1 MNTTLG
7 ITERPQS
14 MQGTHVD
21 RVYGK
26 QIEVLKHIASGVLDV
41 NTITIKYLD
50 SYVSSMPFFK
60 QLLLGINL

>member
-7 ITERPQS
+7 ITECPQS
-14 MQGTHVD
+14 MQGAHVD

-50 SYVSSMPFFK
+50 SYVSSMSFFK

>member
-7 ITERPQS
+7 ITGCPQS
-14 MQGTHVD
+14 TRGTHVD

-26 QIEVLKHIASGVLDV
+26 QIEVLKHIASGVSDV

-50 SYVSSMPFFK
+50 SYVSSMSFFK

>member
-14 MQGTHVD
+14 MQRTRVD

-41 NTITIKYLD
+41 NTIAIKYLD
-50 SYVSSMPFFK
+50 SYVSSYVIF
-60 QLLLGINL
+60 

>member
-7 ITERPQS
+7 ITECPQS

-41 NTITIKYLD
+41 NTINIKYLD
-50 SYVSSMPFFK
+50 SYVSCMSFFK
-60 QLLLGINL
+60 QLLHGINL

>member
-1 MNTTLG
+1 
-7 ITERPQS
+7 

-50 SYVSSMPFFK
+50 SYVSSLSFFK

>member
-7 ITERPQS
+7 ITECPQS

-26 QIEVLKHIASGVLDV
+26 QIEVLKHIASGGLDV

-50 SYVSSMPFFK
+50 SYVSSMSFFK

>member
-7 ITERPQS
+7 ITKCPQS
-14 MQGTHVD
+14 MQGARVD

-50 SYVSSMPFFK
+50 SYVSSMSFFK

>member
-7 ITERPQS
+7 ITECPQS
-14 MQGTHVD
+14 TQGTHVD
-21 RVYGK
+21 REYGK

-50 SYVSSMPFFK
+50 SYVSSMSFF
-60 QLLLGINL
+60 

>member
-7 ITERPQS
+7 ITEYPQS
-14 MQGTHVD
+14 VQGTHVD

-41 NTITIKYLD
+41 NTVTIKYLD
-50 SYVSSMPFFK
+50 SYVSSMSFFK